1 MLTTELQHELKSI
14 EQDIRVYLYP
24 QLARS
29 LVKRVEELALKSFDA
44 GLHLTHVVDDKPT
57 DGQGEGADS
66 SAARG

>member
-1 MLTTELQHELKSI
+1 MLTTELQRELKSI

-44 GLHLTHVVDDKPT
+44 GCHLTHVADDTPT
-57 DGQGEGADS
+57 DGQGEGSDIKTLS
-66 SAARG
+66 